1 MPTTLSPPDLANAV
15 TSVCTIGAG
24 VTASAFGTWVSRHP
38 TRWRF
43 AYFCI
48 FLTGLPTLGWHGWG
62 TIATDWT
69 HETWRV
75 ADVGSN
81 LLLAWAVQMA
91 VAGDFYAPT
100 FVRRLAIG
108 SGALNLAAI
117 GWMVGEGATGSKVH
131 WIPLG
136 RFGGFYAGEA
146 VLITDAFLTVG
157 LFYAA
162 RARIPAAARP
172 LLYAVT
178 ALFLFGFGLAIADGD
193 VVIGRMGSMHALWH
207 VIGSFGLLFLW
218 AFTEV
223 RLRSGPDPGS
233 GRR

>member
-1 MPTTLSPPDLANAV
+1 MPVTLSPPDLANAV
-15 TSVCTIGAG
+15 TSFCTIGAG
-24 VTASAFGTWVSRHP
+24 VTTFAFGHWVSRHP
-38 TRWRF
+38 ARWRF
-43 AYFCI
+43 AYFCL

-62 TIATDWT
+62 AVATDWT

-75 ADVGSN
+75 ADVSSN
-81 LLLAWAVQMA
+81 LLLAWAIQIA
-91 VAGDFYAPT
+91 VAGDFYRPA

-108 SGALNLAAI
+108 SGLLNLAAI
-117 GWMVGEGATGSKVH
+117 GWMVREGITGTKVH

-136 RFGGFYAGEA
+136 EFGGFYAGEA
-146 VLITDAFLTVG
+146 VLIFDAFLTVG

-162 RARIPAAARP
+162 RARIAPRARP

-178 ALFLFGFGLAIADGD
+178 ALFLVGFGLATAEGD
-193 VVIGRMGSMHALWH
+193 VVIGRVGSMHALWH

-223 RLRSGPDPGS
+223 RLRAEAEQ
-233 GRR
+233 RQ